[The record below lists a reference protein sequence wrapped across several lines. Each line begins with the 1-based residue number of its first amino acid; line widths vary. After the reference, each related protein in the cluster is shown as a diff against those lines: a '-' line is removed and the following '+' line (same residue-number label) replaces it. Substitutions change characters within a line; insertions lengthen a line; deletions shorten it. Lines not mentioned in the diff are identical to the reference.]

1 MQVYT
6 TQTAPV
12 YTQAAP
18 VVTTAAPVA
27 VANVSHVTT
36 VGTPI
41 VAGPTVVTTGTPVT
55 NTPVV
60 VGAPVVVAGTN
71 YVPAAPV
78 HYAPVQQNVTYVPV
92 SSLLLSLECAKLIL
106 LYAVILGTRPF
117 CVTLCTKGVKCCTGD
132 NRAGCEHWPT
142 CGGC

>member
-1 MQVYT
+1 M
-6 TQTAPV
+6 

-27 VANVSHVTT
+27 VANVSNVTT

-78 HYAPVQQNVTYVPV
+78 QYAPVQYAPVPV
-92 SSLLLSLECAKLIL
+92 SSLLLSLECS
-106 LYAVILGTRPF
+106 RPIF
-117 CVTLCTKGVKCCTGD
+117 
-132 NRAGCEHWPT
+132 
-142 CGGC
+142 

>member
-12 YTQAAP
+12 YTTAAP

-27 VANVSHVTT
+27 VSNVTHVTT

-60 VGAPVVVAGTN
+60 VGAPVIVAGSTTN
-71 YVPAAPV
+71 YVPTAPV
-78 HYAPVQQNVTYVPV
+78 QYAPVQQNVTYVPV
-92 SSLLLSLECAKLIL
+92 SSLLLSLKSASP
-106 LYAVILGTRPF
+106 AF
-117 CVTLCTKGVKCCTGD
+117 
-132 NRAGCEHWPT
+132 
-142 CGGC
+142 